1 MRCLNICNWPQ
12 GIHFCNQ
19 NSNLIFCLTAN
30 QVDWPKIAEIKGG
43 VQIHSFWARTVISC
57 MQLSLGNIFWFLE
70 KNWWLDHLPC
80 YGPDP
85 TLTFSVKSSIFS
97 SEVSKP
103 RQSTPRINP
112 FLQSKYEFYILFSPP
127 PLKKSLIPLYHA
139 FTAIS
144 DGQHDLWLN
153 GWSKSN
159 FDCRNGFPY
168 VDYIGL
174 YTSMVLMILSRGGRN
189 PLSGAVRVILF

>member
-1 MRCLNICNWPQ
+1 MRCLNLCNRPQ
-12 GIHFCNQ
+12 GIHFCNR
-19 NSNLIFCLTAN
+19 NWILTFRLTAN
-30 QVDWPKIAEIKGG
+30 QVDRPNIAEIKGG

-103 RQSTPRINP
+103 RQSTPRNP
-112 FLQSKYEFYILFSPP
+112 FLQSKYQVYLIFFPLP
-127 PLKKSLIPLYHA
+127 PLKKSLIPLYHCVRCLN
-139 FTAIS
+139 ICNRPQGIHS
-144 DGQHDLWLN
+144 DIKN
-153 GWSKSN
+153 G
-159 FDCRNGFPY
+159 
-168 VDYIGL
+168 V
-174 YTSMVLMILSRGGRN
+174 
-189 PLSGAVRVILF
+189 